1 MALISQDEAEVFVK
15 RNLGLRDYENRPS
28 DRQVFLNKVIR
39 AFSAEIPFQNVTL
52 LATEPANRKRPSLT
66 EVKEAVFSGVG
77 GLCYTTVVFLKYL
90 LEALGFNVH
99 FIAGSVLS
107 HPDNHL
113 GILLKDLTHQGSTHL
128 ADANGYPT
136 FQAIPLDF
144 EEKSPIYNES
154 FFEYKFMRKINEKGQ
169 KVILRLHRRGDYY
182 GPEGELFKDGWR
194 TFCEFNLTP
203 RELSHFDAAM
213 EKIYTIPYEG
223 SPFLVGLR
231 VVQFSMQS
239 RMVAIKDKKLLLEN
253 EDHAVREFP
262 LKTKEEYLSTV
273 QKYFPQLA
281 EGIVAALSYLKYY
294 TDEEH

>member
-1 MALISQDEAEVFVK
+1 MKIV
-15 RNLGLRDYENRPS
+15 
-28 DRQVFLNKVIR
+28 
-39 AFSAEIPFQNVTL
+39 
-52 LATEPANRKRPSLT
+52 ATEPANRKRPSLT

-128 ADANGYPT
+128 VDANGYPT

-154 FFEYKFMRKINEKGQ
+154 FFEYKFMRKVNEKGQ

-182 GPEGELFKDGWR
+182 GPEGSELFKDGWR

-223 SPFLVGLR
+223 SPFLVSLR
-231 VVQFSMQS
+231 AIQFSMQS

-262 LKTKEEYLSTV
+262 LKSKEEYLSTV